1 MPDRPRSAVAAL
13 GFALAA
19 LLACWS
25 PLAAPF
31 GLLTGLGATLLSVL
45 ALRAG
50 RRGARLALGL
60 ALVASVGAGWV
71 VARTAGFG
79 RDPGDAPP
87 VPTEGERET
96 SRKLDAAGAPSRA
109 ERQRAGA
116 QGDPGGDANPRN

>member
-1 MPDRPRSAVAAL
+1 MPESPRRAVSAL

-31 GLLTGLGATLLSVL
+31 GLLTGMGAALLAVL

-60 ALVASVGAGWV
+60 ALVATVGAGWV

-79 RDPGDAPP
+79 RDPGDAPQ
-87 VPTEGERET
+87 VPSAGERET
-96 SRKLDAAGAPSRA
+96 AGKLDAAAGESRA

-116 QGDPGGDANPRN
+116 QADPGGGANQRN

>member
-1 MPDRPRSAVAAL
+1 VPESPRRAVAAL

-31 GLLTGLGATLLSVL
+31 GMLTGLGAALLSVV
-45 ALRAG
+45 AIRAG
-50 RRGARLALGL
+50 RRGAWLALGL

-71 VARTAGFG
+71 MARTAGFG
-79 RDPGDAPP
+79 RGPGEAPR
-87 VPTEGERET
+87 VTTEGEREI

-109 ERQRAGA
+109 ERRRAGTQA
-116 QGDPGGDANPRN
+116 DPGGDANPRN